1 MPKEPASK
9 DLLGRYG
16 LLNDMNAAVQPGISP
31 GRTTFSNTIHQQA
44 KDSYSNDVLSGKKEF
59 LAIVLRDENY
69 FTRDEAPLTTP
80 QGIAP
85 HLFASDSVK
94 MIKVRAAIPEIH
106 ASLPR
111 PKNSEQH
118 AIIDMYPIFTCSRDV
133 TGGRQ
138 PAVGDVIRVTYGD
151 LKSMSQ
157 PTIVGLISNGNKQ
170 PGTQATSQRHCSG
183 TLRKAMSSKVA
194 SGAALPT
201 PDLSRATT
209 PTPNA
214 SGKVDGN
221 YARAVRVSQ
230 EVERRNGAKVPVEVL
245 LAFMSIESKGKAD
258 AIRFEPHIFVGNG
271 ASFMKINGK
280 RGVPEKQGTMPTGV
294 PYTKPKKKP
303 SYSRL
308 GSETNKKAFE
318 NALRVDP
325 VWAVY
330 STSFGTYQVV
340 GFNFITDNGT
350 KFLGMTPQ
358 KFYEEFKKNPEK
370 ISDDTIIKW
379 ILNNRRWRNI
389 AKEKEDGRRLLTD
402 EELRNLIKYYNG
414 AGQIEAY
421 FSRIGGG
428 LKKAYEKAILKV
440 NSANVA
446 ASVAPTPVP
455 PLVPISSPTTQSPP
469 PKPVQEGQPPVKI
482 EAGKIRERARL
493 ARIED
498 GCVDEIV
505 ARLDPKPK
513 PERKKATCTTSVRVG
528 DVKSPDR
535 KNPTPSEIRVSTWDR
550 YTNTRVQKLHPKIRQ
565 MVINFINDAQDRGYK
580 LRVTSGLRTFEEQ
593 AVLYAKGRPNGRKV
607 TNARPGTSFHNYGLA
622 VDVVEIGPGKG
633 MDGFKPNYD
642 KNRWN
647 DIGKIGKE
655 HGFFWGGDFRSLSDK
670 PHFEFNNEKKLKIR
684 GPEGLLEK
692 YRAKK
697 TDGSGYVII

>member
-9 DLLGRYG
+9 DLLSRYG

-80 QGIAP
+80 QGVAP

-118 AIIDMYPIFTCSRDV
+118 AIIDMYPVFTCSRDV

-157 PTIVGLISNGNKQ
+157 PTIVGLVSNGNKQ
-170 PGTQATSQRHCSG
+170 PGTQVTSQRHCSG
-183 TLRKAMSSKVA
+183 TLRKSMSSKVA
-194 SGAALPT
+194 SGAALTT
-201 PDLSRATT
+201 PDLSSATT

-230 EVERRNGAKVPVEVL
+230 EVERLSAREGVPGAKIPIEVL

-389 AKEKEDGRRLLTD
+389 AVGTTPLSDED
-402 EELRNLIKYYNG
+402 LRKLIKYY
-414 AGQIEAY
+414 
-421 FSRIGGG
+421 RIGGG

-446 ASVAPTPVP
+446 ASVAPSPVP
-455 PLVPISSPTTQSPP
+455 PLVPNPSPTTQSPP
-469 PKPVQEGQPPVKI
+469 PKPVTEGQPPIKI

-550 YTNTRVQKLHPKIRQ
+550 YTNSRVQKLHPKIRQ

-655 HGFFWGGDFRSLSDK
+655 
-670 PHFEFNNEKKLKIR
+670 LKIR